1 MKSIVFLMLGKLCV
15 IIKQSLLFINLKK
28 VKYNQK
34 YKIMLD
40 KKGLTSSEASH
51 IANFI
56 KEQVK
61 NIDVT
66 TSNFKVITQEGR
78 REGNYLRLDSNEEI
92 KNWDDLLLE
101 KGKLFALSAWLKESI
116 KYKEDQ
122 IKKIRS
128 SSLDTS
134 TLPKKDVPKPPTKL
148 DTSFEDFFLELSIK
162 EKAEYLLNESKASH
176 IGKFIHNFDGVRNVL
191 DNFKPTEFVNI
202 SSTEVMTVR
211 NTMLYDREELLGRI
225 EKLQNIHRE
234 CEKVINYYKA
244 KYKEWAAELD
254 TQFQKNWKN
263 YAEEVHMIEREN
275 SMILVKARAD
285 FEIERTSKLEVLKNL
300 KITIPIEFQPIL
312 DEIYKKLK

>member
-1 MKSIVFLMLGKLCV
+1 
-15 IIKQSLLFINLKK
+15 
-28 VKYNQK
+28 
-34 YKIMLD
+34 MLD
-40 KKGLTSSEASH
+40 KTGLTSSEASH

-78 REGNYLRLDSNEEI
+78 RDGTYLRLDSNEEI

-211 NTMLYDREELLGRI
+211 NTMLYDREELLGRV

>member
-1 MKSIVFLMLGKLCV
+1 
-15 IIKQSLLFINLKK
+15 
-28 VKYNQK
+28 
-34 YKIMLD
+34 MLD

-78 REGNYLRLDSNEEI
+78 RDGTYLRLDSNEEI

-244 KYKEWAAELD
+244 KHKEWAAELE

>member
-1 MKSIVFLMLGKLCV
+1 MLNKT
-15 IIKQSLLFINLKK
+15 
-28 VKYNQK
+28 
-34 YKIMLD
+34 
-40 KKGLTSSEASH
+40 GLTSSEASH
-51 IANFI
+51 VANFI

-78 REGNYLRLDSNEEI
+78 RDGTYLRLDSNEEI

-211 NTMLYDREELLGRI
+211 NAMLYDREELLGRI

>member
-1 MKSIVFLMLGKLCV
+1 
-15 IIKQSLLFINLKK
+15 
-28 VKYNQK
+28 
-34 YKIMLD
+34 MLD

-66 TSNFKVITQEGR
+66 TSNFKLITQEGR

-92 KNWDDLLLE
+92 KNWDELLLE

-134 TLPKKDVPKPPTKL
+134 TLPKKDVPKPPTNP
-148 DTSFEDFFLELSIK
+148 DTSFEDFFLQLSIK
-162 EKAEYLLNESKASH
+162 EKAEYLLNESKAAH
-176 IGKFIHNFDGVRNVL
+176 IGKFIHNFDEVRNVI

-211 NTMLYDREELLGRI
+211 NTTLYDREELLGRV
-225 EKLQNIHRE
+225 EKLQNTHRE

-244 KYKEWAAELD
+244 KHKEWAAELD
-254 TQFQKNWKN
+254 TKFQKNWKD
-263 YAEEVHMIEREN
+263 YVEEVHMIEKEN
-275 SMILVKARAD
+275 SMVGVKARAD
-285 FEIERTSKLEVLKNL
+285 FEIERTRKLEVLKNL

>member
-1 MKSIVFLMLGKLCV
+1 
-15 IIKQSLLFINLKK
+15 
-28 VKYNQK
+28 
-34 YKIMLD
+34 MLD

-92 KNWDDLLLE
+92 KNWDELLLE

-134 TLPKKDVPKPPTKL
+134 TLPKKDTPKPPTKP
-148 DTSFEDFFLELSIK
+148 DNSFEDFFLELSIK

-211 NTMLYDREELLGRI
+211 NAMLYDREELLGRV

-244 KYKEWAAELD
+244 KHKEWAAELD
-254 TQFQKNWKN
+254 TKFQKNWKD
-263 YAEEVHMIEREN
+263 YVEEVHMIEKEN
-275 SMILVKARAD
+275 SMVAVKARAD
-285 FEIERTSKLEVLKNL
+285 FEIERTRKLEVLKNL

>member
-1 MKSIVFLMLGKLCV
+1 
-15 IIKQSLLFINLKK
+15 
-28 VKYNQK
+28 
-34 YKIMLD
+34 MLD

-78 REGNYLRLDSNEEI
+78 REGNYLRLDSHEEI
-92 KNWDDLLLE
+92 KNWDELLLE

-134 TLPKKDVPKPPTKL
+134 TLPKKDVPKPLTIP
-148 DTSFEDFFLELSIK
+148 DASFEDFFLELSIK

-202 SSTEVMTVR
+202 SGTEVMTVR
-211 NTMLYDREELLGRI
+211 NTMLYDREELLGRV
-225 EKLQNIHRE
+225 EKLQNTHRE

-244 KYKEWAAELD
+244 KHKEWAAELN
-254 TQFQKNWKN
+254 TKFQKKWKDHVDE
-263 YAEEVHMIEREN
+263 AHMIEKEN
-275 SMILVKARAD
+275 SMIVVKARAD
-285 FEIERTSKLEVLKNL
+285 FEIERTRKLEVLKNL

>member
-1 MKSIVFLMLGKLCV
+1 
-15 IIKQSLLFINLKK
+15 
-28 VKYNQK
+28 
-34 YKIMLD
+34 MLD

-78 REGNYLRLDSNEEI
+78 RDGTYLRLDSNEEI

>member
-1 MKSIVFLMLGKLCV
+1 
-15 IIKQSLLFINLKK
+15 
-28 VKYNQK
+28 
-34 YKIMLD
+34 MLD
-40 KKGLTSSEASH
+40 KTGLTSSEASH

-78 REGNYLRLDSNEEI
+78 RDGTYLRLDSNEEI

-211 NTMLYDREELLGRI
+211 NAMLYDREELLGRI

>member
-1 MKSIVFLMLGKLCV
+1 
-15 IIKQSLLFINLKK
+15 
-28 VKYNQK
+28 
-34 YKIMLD
+34 MLD

-78 REGNYLRLDSNEEI
+78 RDGTYLRLDSHEEI

-134 TLPKKDVPKPPTKL
+134 TLPKKDVPKPPAKL

-162 EKAEYLLNESKASH
+162 EKAEYLLNESRASH
-176 IGKFIHNFDGVRNVL
+176 IGKFIHKFDEVRNVI

-225 EKLQNIHRE
+225 EKLQNTHRE

-244 KYKEWAAELD
+244 KHKEWAAELD
-254 TQFQKNWKN
+254 TKFQKNWKN

>member
-1 MKSIVFLMLGKLCV
+1 
-15 IIKQSLLFINLKK
+15 
-28 VKYNQK
+28 
-34 YKIMLD
+34 MLD
-40 KKGLTSSEASH
+40 KTGLTSSEASH
-51 IANFI
+51 VANFI

-78 REGNYLRLDSNEEI
+78 RDGTYLRLDSHEEI

-116 KYKEDQ
+116 KYKEEQ
-122 IKKIRS
+122 IKKVRS
-128 SSLDTS
+128 SILDTS
-134 TLPKKDVPKPPTKL
+134 TLPKKDVPKPPAKL

>member
-1 MKSIVFLMLGKLCV
+1 
-15 IIKQSLLFINLKK
+15 
-28 VKYNQK
+28 
-34 YKIMLD
+34 MLD

-78 REGNYLRLDSNEEI
+78 RDGTYLRLDSNEEI

-244 KYKEWAAELD
+244 KHKEWAAELD

>member
-1 MKSIVFLMLGKLCV
+1 
-15 IIKQSLLFINLKK
+15 
-28 VKYNQK
+28 
-34 YKIMLD
+34 MLD

-66 TSNFKVITQEGR
+66 TSNFKVITPEGR
-78 REGNYLRLDSNEEI
+78 RDGTYLRLDSHEEI

-116 KYKEDQ
+116 KYKEEQ
-122 IKKIRS
+122 IKKVRS
-128 SSLDTS
+128 SILDTS
-134 TLPKKDVPKPPTKL
+134 KLPKKDVPKPPTKL

-254 TQFQKNWKN
+254 TKFQKNWKN

>member
-1 MKSIVFLMLGKLCV
+1 
-15 IIKQSLLFINLKK
+15 
-28 VKYNQK
+28 
-34 YKIMLD
+34 MLD
-40 KKGLTSSEASH
+40 KTGLTSSEASH

-78 REGNYLRLDSNEEI
+78 RDGTYLRLDSNEEI

-116 KYKEDQ
+116 KYKDEQ

-128 SSLDTS
+128 STLNIS
-134 TLPKKDVPKPPTKL
+134 TLPKMEEPAPPTRPS
-148 DTSFEDFFLELSIK
+148 TSFEDFFLELSIK
-162 EKAEYLLNESKASH
+162 EKADYLLNESRASH
-176 IGKFIHNFDGVRNVL
+176 IGKFIHNFDGIRNVI

-211 NTMLYDREELLGRI
+211 NTMLYDREELLGRV
-225 EKLQNIHRE
+225 EKLQNTHRE

-244 KYKEWAAELD
+244 KHKEWAAELD
-254 TQFQKNWKN
+254 TKFQKNWKD
-263 YAEEVHMIEREN
+263 YVEEVHMIEKEN
-275 SMILVKARAD
+275 SMVGVKARAD

>member
-1 MKSIVFLMLGKLCV
+1 
-15 IIKQSLLFINLKK
+15 
-28 VKYNQK
+28 
-34 YKIMLD
+34 MLD
-40 KKGLTSSEASH
+40 KTGLTSSEASH

-78 REGNYLRLDSNEEI
+78 RDGTYLRLDSNEEI

-116 KYKEDQ
+116 KYKDEQ

-128 SSLDTS
+128 STLNIS
-134 TLPKKDVPKPPTKL
+134 TLPKMEEPAPPTRPS
-148 DTSFEDFFLELSIK
+148 TSFEDFFLELSIK
-162 EKAEYLLNESKASH
+162 EKADYLLNESRASH
-176 IGKFIHNFDGVRNVL
+176 IGKFIHNFDGIRNVI

-211 NTMLYDREELLGRI
+211 NTMLYDREELLGRV
-225 EKLQNIHRE
+225 EKLQNTHRE

-244 KYKEWAAELD
+244 KHKEWAAELD
-254 TQFQKNWKN
+254 TKFQKNWKD
-263 YAEEVHMIEREN
+263 YVEEVHMIEKEN
-275 SMILVKARAD
+275 SMVGVKARAD
-285 FEIERTSKLEVLKNL
+285 FEIERTRKLEVLKNL

>member
-1 MKSIVFLMLGKLCV
+1 
-15 IIKQSLLFINLKK
+15 
-28 VKYNQK
+28 
-34 YKIMLD
+34 MLD
-40 KKGLTSSEASH
+40 KTGLTSSEASH

-78 REGNYLRLDSNEEI
+78 RDGTYLRLDSHEEI
-92 KNWDDLLLE
+92 KNWDDFLLE

-116 KYKEDQ
+116 KYKEEQ
-122 IKKIRS
+122 IKKVRS
-128 SSLDTS
+128 SFLDVT
-134 TLPKKDVPKPPTKL
+134 TLPKIEELEPPTRPS
-148 DTSFEDFFLELSIK
+148 TSFEDFFLELSIK
-162 EKAEYLLNESKASH
+162 EKAEYLLNESRASH
-176 IGKFIHNFDGVRNVL
+176 IGKFIHKFDEVRNVI

-211 NTMLYDREELLGRI
+211 NTMLYDREELLGRV

-244 KYKEWAAELD
+244 KHKEWAAELE
-254 TQFQKNWKN
+254 TKFQKTWRN
-263 YAEEVHMIEREN
+263 YIEETHMIAKEN
-275 SMILVKARAD
+275 SAITRKAQAD
-285 FEIERTSKLEVLKNL
+285 FEIERTNKLEVLKNL

>member
-1 MKSIVFLMLGKLCV
+1 
-15 IIKQSLLFINLKK
+15 
-28 VKYNQK
+28 
-34 YKIMLD
+34 MLD

-78 REGNYLRLDSNEEI
+78 RDGTYLRLDSNEEI

-134 TLPKKDVPKPPTKL
+134 TLPKKDVPKPPKKL

-162 EKAEYLLNESKASH
+162 EKAEYLLNESRASH
-176 IGKFIHNFDGVRNVL
+176 IGKFIHKFDEVRNVI

-225 EKLQNIHRE
+225 EKLQNTHRE

-244 KYKEWAAELD
+244 KHKEWAAELD
-254 TQFQKNWKN
+254 TKFQKNWKN

>member
-1 MKSIVFLMLGKLCV
+1 
-15 IIKQSLLFINLKK
+15 
-28 VKYNQK
+28 
-34 YKIMLD
+34 MLD
-40 KKGLTSSEASH
+40 KTGLTSSEASH
-51 IANFI
+51 VANFI

-78 REGNYLRLDSNEEI
+78 RDGTYLRLDSNEEI

-285 FEIERTSKLEVLKNL
+285 FEIERTRKLEVLKNL

>member
-1 MKSIVFLMLGKLCV
+1 MLGKLCV

-28 VKYNQK
+28 IKYNQK
-34 YKIMLD
+34 YKVMLD

-78 REGNYLRLDSNEEI
+78 REGNYLRLDSHEEI
-92 KNWDDLLLE
+92 KNWDELLLE

-134 TLPKKDVPKPPTKL
+134 TLPKKDVPKPLTIP
-148 DTSFEDFFLELSIK
+148 DASFEDFFLELSIK

-202 SSTEVMTVR
+202 SGTEVMTVR
-211 NTMLYDREELLGRI
+211 NTMLYDREELLGRV
-225 EKLQNIHRE
+225 EKLQNTHRE

-244 KYKEWAAELD
+244 KHKEWAAELN
-254 TQFQKNWKN
+254 TKFQKKWKDHVDE
-263 YAEEVHMIEREN
+263 AHMIEKEN
-275 SMILVKARAD
+275 SMIVVKARAD
-285 FEIERTSKLEVLKNL
+285 FEIERTRKLEVLKNL

>member
-1 MKSIVFLMLGKLCV
+1 
-15 IIKQSLLFINLKK
+15 
-28 VKYNQK
+28 
-34 YKIMLD
+34 MLD
-40 KKGLTSSEASH
+40 KTGLTSSEASH
-51 IANFI
+51 VANFI

-66 TSNFKVITQEGR
+66 TSNFKVITQEGIR
-78 REGNYLRLDSNEEI
+78 DGTYLRLDSNEEI

-116 KYKEDQ
+116 KYKEEQ
-122 IKKIRS
+122 IKKVRS
-128 SSLDTS
+128 SILDTS
-134 TLPKKDVPKPPTKL
+134 TLPKKDVPKPPKKL

-162 EKAEYLLNESKASH
+162 EKAEYLLNESRASH
-176 IGKFIHNFDGVRNVL
+176 IGKFIHKFDEVRNVI

-225 EKLQNIHRE
+225 EKLQNTHRE

-244 KYKEWAAELD
+244 KHKEWAAELD
-254 TQFQKNWKN
+254 TKFQKNWKN

>member
-78 REGNYLRLDSNEEI
+78 RDDTYLRLDSHEEI
-92 KNWDDLLLE
+92 KNWDNLLLE

-116 KYKEDQ
+116 KYKEEQ
-122 IKKIRS
+122 IKKVRS
-128 SSLDTS
+128 SFLDVT
-134 TLPKKDVPKPPTKL
+134 TLPKIEELEPPTRPS
-148 DTSFEDFFLELSIK
+148 TSFEDFFLELSIK
-162 EKAEYLLNESKASH
+162 EKAEYLLNESRASH
-176 IGKFIHNFDGVRNVL
+176 IGKFIHKFDEVRNVI

-211 NTMLYDREELLGRI
+211 NTMLYDREELLGRV

-244 KYKEWAAELD
+244 KHKEWAAELE
-254 TQFQKNWKN
+254 TKFQKTWRN
-263 YAEEVHMIEREN
+263 YIEETHMIAKEN
-275 SMILVKARAD
+275 SAITRKAQAD
-285 FEIERTSKLEVLKNL
+285 FEIERTNKLEVLKNL

>member
-1 MKSIVFLMLGKLCV
+1 
-15 IIKQSLLFINLKK
+15 
-28 VKYNQK
+28 
-34 YKIMLD
+34 MLD

-78 REGNYLRLDSNEEI
+78 RDGTYLRLDSNEEI

-134 TLPKKDVPKPPTKL
+134 TLPKKDVPKPPKKL

-176 IGKFIHNFDGVRNVL
+176 IGKFIHKFDEVRNVI

-211 NTMLYDREELLGRI
+211 NTMLYDREELLGRV

-244 KYKEWAAELD
+244 KHKEWAAELD
-254 TQFQKNWKN
+254 TKFQKNWKN

>member
-1 MKSIVFLMLGKLCV
+1 
-15 IIKQSLLFINLKK
+15 
-28 VKYNQK
+28 
-34 YKIMLD
+34 MLD
-40 KKGLTSSEASH
+40 KTGLTSSEASH

-78 REGNYLRLDSNEEI
+78 RDGTYLRLDSNEEI

>member
-1 MKSIVFLMLGKLCV
+1 
-15 IIKQSLLFINLKK
+15 
-28 VKYNQK
+28 
-34 YKIMLD
+34 MLD
-40 KKGLTSSEASH
+40 KTGLTSSEASH

-78 REGNYLRLDSNEEI
+78 RDGTYLRLDSNEEI

-134 TLPKKDVPKPPTKL
+134 TLPKKDVPKPPTKP
-148 DTSFEDFFLELSIK
+148 DISFEDFFLELSIK
-162 EKAEYLLNESKASH
+162 EKAEYLLNESRASH

-244 KYKEWAAELD
+244 KHKEWAAELD
-254 TQFQKNWKN
+254 TKFQKNWKD
-263 YAEEVHMIEREN
+263 YVEEVHMIEREN
-275 SMILVKARAD
+275 SIIIVKARAD
-285 FEIERTSKLEVLKNL
+285 FEIERTRKLEVLKNL

>member
-1 MKSIVFLMLGKLCV
+1 
-15 IIKQSLLFINLKK
+15 
-28 VKYNQK
+28 
-34 YKIMLD
+34 MLD

-66 TSNFKVITQEGR
+66 ISNFKVITQEGR
-78 REGNYLRLDSNEEI
+78 REGHYLRLDNNEEI
-92 KNWDDLLLE
+92 KNWDELLLE

-134 TLPKKDVPKPPTKL
+134 TLPKKDVPKPPTKP

-162 EKAEYLLNESKASH
+162 EKAEYLLNESRAAH
-176 IGKFIHNFDGVRNVL
+176 IGKFIHNFDVVRNVI

-202 SSTEVMTVR
+202 SGTEVMTVR
-211 NTMLYDREELLGRI
+211 NTMLYDREELLGRV
-225 EKLQNIHRE
+225 EKLQNTHRE

-244 KYKEWAAELD
+244 KHKEWAAELD
-254 TQFQKNWKN
+254 TKFQKNWKD
-263 YAEEVHMIEREN
+263 YVEEVHMIEKEN
-275 SMILVKARAD
+275 SMVGVKARAD

>member
-1 MKSIVFLMLGKLCV
+1 
-15 IIKQSLLFINLKK
+15 
-28 VKYNQK
+28 
-34 YKIMLD
+34 MLD
-40 KKGLTSSEASH
+40 KTGLTSSEASH

-78 REGNYLRLDSNEEI
+78 RDGTYLRLDSNEEI

-176 IGKFIHNFDGVRNVL
+176 IGKFIHNFDGVRNVI

-211 NTMLYDREELLGRI
+211 NTMLYDREELLGRV
-225 EKLQNIHRE
+225 EKLQNTHRE

-244 KYKEWAAELD
+244 KHKEWAAELD
-254 TQFQKNWKN
+254 TKFQKNWKD
-263 YAEEVHMIEREN
+263 YVEEVHMIEKEN
-275 SMILVKARAD
+275 SMVGVKARAD

>member
-1 MKSIVFLMLGKLCV
+1 
-15 IIKQSLLFINLKK
+15 
-28 VKYNQK
+28 
-34 YKIMLD
+34 MLD

-92 KNWDDLLLE
+92 KNWDELLLE

-116 KYKEDQ
+116 KYKEEQ
-122 IKKIRS
+122 IKKVRS
-128 SSLDTS
+128 SFLDVT
-134 TLPKKDVPKPPTKL
+134 TLPKIEEPVPPTRL
-148 DTSFEDFFLELSIK
+148 STSFEDFFLELSIK
-162 EKAEYLLNESKASH
+162 EKAEYLLNESRAAH
-176 IGKFIHNFDGVRNVL
+176 IGKFIHNFDEVRNVL

-211 NTMLYDREELLGRI
+211 NTMLYDREELLGRV
-225 EKLQNIHRE
+225 EKLQNTHRE

-244 KYKEWAAELD
+244 KHKEWAAELD
-254 TQFQKNWKN
+254 TKFQKNWKD
-263 YAEEVHMIEREN
+263 YVEEVHMIEKEN
-275 SMILVKARAD
+275 SMVGVKARAD

>member
-1 MKSIVFLMLGKLCV
+1 M

-40 KKGLTSSEASH
+40 KTGLTSSEASH
-51 IANFI
+51 VANFI

-78 REGNYLRLDSNEEI
+78 RDGTYLRLDSHEEI

-116 KYKEDQ
+116 KYKEEQ
-122 IKKIRS
+122 IKKVRS
-128 SSLDTS
+128 SFLDVT
-134 TLPKKDVPKPPTKL
+134 TLPKIEELEPPARPS
-148 DTSFEDFFLELSIK
+148 TSFEDFFLELSIK
-162 EKAEYLLNESKASH
+162 EKAEYLLNESRASH
-176 IGKFIHNFDGVRNVL
+176 IGKFIHKFDEVRNVI

-225 EKLQNIHRE
+225 EKLQNTHRE

-244 KYKEWAAELD
+244 KHKEWAAELD
-254 TQFQKNWKN
+254 TKFQKNWKN
-263 YAEEVHMIEREN
+263 YAEEMRMIAKEN
-275 SMILVKARAD
+275 STIILKAQAD
-285 FEIERTSKLEVLKNL
+285 FEIERTNKLEVLKNL

>member
-28 VKYNQK
+28 IKYNQK
-34 YKIMLD
+34 YKVMLD

-78 REGNYLRLDSNEEI
+78 REGNYLRLDSHEEI
-92 KNWDDLLLE
+92 KNWDELLLE

-134 TLPKKDVPKPPTKL
+134 TLPKKDVPKPLTIP
-148 DTSFEDFFLELSIK
+148 DASFEDFFLELSIK

-202 SSTEVMTVR
+202 SGTEVMTVR
-211 NTMLYDREELLGRI
+211 NTLLYDREELLGRV
-225 EKLQNIHRE
+225 EKLQNTHRE

-244 KYKEWAAELD
+244 KHKEWAAELN
-254 TQFQKNWKN
+254 TKFQKKWKDHVDE
-263 YAEEVHMIEREN
+263 AHMIEKEN
-275 SMILVKARAD
+275 SMIVVKARAD
-285 FEIERTSKLEVLKNL
+285 FEIERTRKLEVLKNL

>member
-1 MKSIVFLMLGKLCV
+1 
-15 IIKQSLLFINLKK
+15 
-28 VKYNQK
+28 
-34 YKIMLD
+34 MLD

-78 REGNYLRLDSNEEI
+78 RDGTYLRLDSNEEI

-162 EKAEYLLNESKASH
+162 EKAEYLLNESRASH
-176 IGKFIHNFDGVRNVL
+176 IGKFIHKFDEVRNVI

-225 EKLQNIHRE
+225 EKLQNTHRE

-244 KYKEWAAELD
+244 KHKEWAAELD
-254 TQFQKNWKN
+254 TKFQKNWKN

>member
-1 MKSIVFLMLGKLCV
+1 
-15 IIKQSLLFINLKK
+15 
-28 VKYNQK
+28 
-34 YKIMLD
+34 MLD

-78 REGNYLRLDSNEEI
+78 RDGTYLRLDSNEEI

-134 TLPKKDVPKPPTKL
+134 TLPKKDVPKPPKKL

>member
-1 MKSIVFLMLGKLCV
+1 
-15 IIKQSLLFINLKK
+15 
-28 VKYNQK
+28 
-34 YKIMLD
+34 MLD

-78 REGNYLRLDSNEEI
+78 RDDTYLRLDSNEEI

-244 KYKEWAAELD
+244 KHKEWAAELD

-263 YAEEVHMIEREN
+263 YTEEVRMIEREN

>member
-1 MKSIVFLMLGKLCV
+1 
-15 IIKQSLLFINLKK
+15 
-28 VKYNQK
+28 
-34 YKIMLD
+34 MLD
-40 KKGLTSSEASH
+40 KTGLTSSEASH
-51 IANFI
+51 VANFI

-78 REGNYLRLDSNEEI
+78 RDGTYLRLDSHEEI

-116 KYKEDQ
+116 KYKEEQ
-122 IKKIRS
+122 IKKVRS
-128 SSLDTS
+128 SILDTS
-134 TLPKKDVPKPPTKL
+134 TLPKKDVPKPPKKL

-162 EKAEYLLNESKASH
+162 EKAEYLLNESRASH
-176 IGKFIHNFDGVRNVL
+176 IGKFIHKFDEVRNVI

-225 EKLQNIHRE
+225 EKLQNTHRE

-244 KYKEWAAELD
+244 KHKEWAAELD
-254 TQFQKNWKN
+254 TKFQKNWKN

>member
-1 MKSIVFLMLGKLCV
+1 
-15 IIKQSLLFINLKK
+15 
-28 VKYNQK
+28 
-34 YKIMLD
+34 MLD
-40 KKGLTSSEASH
+40 KTGLTSSEASH
-51 IANFI
+51 VANFI

-78 REGNYLRLDSNEEI
+78 RDGTYLRLDSHEEI

-116 KYKEDQ
+116 KYKEEQ
-122 IKKIRS
+122 IKKVRS
-128 SSLDTS
+128 SILDTS
-134 TLPKKDVPKPPTKL
+134 TLPKKDVPKPPKKL

-162 EKAEYLLNESKASH
+162 EKAEYLLNESRASH
-176 IGKFIHNFDGVRNVL
+176 IGKFIHKFDEVRNVI

-225 EKLQNIHRE
+225 EKLQNTHRE

-244 KYKEWAAELD
+244 KHKEWAAELD
-254 TQFQKNWKN
+254 TKFQKNRKN

>member
-1 MKSIVFLMLGKLCV
+1 
-15 IIKQSLLFINLKK
+15 
-28 VKYNQK
+28 
-34 YKIMLD
+34 MLD

-78 REGNYLRLDSNEEI
+78 RDGTYLRLDSNEEI

-134 TLPKKDVPKPPTKL
+134 TLPKKDVPKPPAKL